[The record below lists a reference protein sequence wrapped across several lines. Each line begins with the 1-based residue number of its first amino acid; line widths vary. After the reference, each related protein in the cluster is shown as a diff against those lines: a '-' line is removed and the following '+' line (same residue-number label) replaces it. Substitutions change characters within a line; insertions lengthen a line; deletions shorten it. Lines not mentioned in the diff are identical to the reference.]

1 MMQNLISIFC
11 LLSFPVLL
19 LAQSAGVEL
28 KLELDRAQYL
38 SQSEKTALED
48 GDTLSVLLTQPTLI
62 KRPVLEWNNAVSIG
76 FKAEDYEQLFSS

>member
-1 MMQNLISIFC
+1 MRMMQNLISIFC

-38 SQSEKTALED
+38 SQSEKTAYL
-48 GDTLSVLLTQPTLI
+48 
-62 KRPVLEWNNAVSIG
+62 
-76 FKAEDYEQLFSS
+76 KASDISSDVDLG